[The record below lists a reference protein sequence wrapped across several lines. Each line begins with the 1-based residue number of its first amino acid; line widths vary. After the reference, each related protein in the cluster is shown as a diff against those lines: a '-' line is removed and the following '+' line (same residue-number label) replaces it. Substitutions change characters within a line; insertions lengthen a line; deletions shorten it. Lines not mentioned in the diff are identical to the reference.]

1 MCKEVICNNPAAF
14 FLIPDRFKT
23 QEMCIKA
30 VDVDLWQLWDV
41 PDDYKLQEM
50 CDAAVRE
57 DPSFLIYVPD
67 WFLRQQQVNMWYDD
81 YYNDDN
87 YNQVIGWHNGCQ
99 KRMVQKAKIK
109 EDLMPIVWHPLRWW
123 DWCVPED
130 EKEQTEELWKQQ
142 IVVFN
147 YLIC

>member
-41 PDDYKLQEM
+41 PDGYKLQEM

-57 DPSFLIYVPD
+57 NPSFLIYVPD

-81 YYNDDN
+81 YYNDGN
-87 YNQVIGWHNGCQ
+87 YN
-99 KRMVQKAKIK
+99 
-109 EDLMPIVWHPLRWW
+109 
-123 DWCVPED
+123 
-130 EKEQTEELWKQQ
+130 
-142 IVVFN
+142 
-147 YLIC
+147 